1 MLELDIVDE
10 KTGQKGKV
18 TQNQAFKNMAM
29 GGAIFF
35 FFYCSQPAGAL
46 DL

>member
-10 KTGQKGKV
+10 KTVQKGKV
-18 TQNQAFKNMAM
+18 TQNQAIVSFKNMAM
-29 GGAIFF
+29 GGAKKN
-35 FFYCSQPAGAL
+35 QPHPAGAL